1 MDRINQDAK
10 SADAEI
16 STKKEIEGG
25 KKKKKL
31 KGKKKLELGNV

>member
-16 STKKEIEGG
+16 STKKEIEGE
-25 KKKKKL
+25 KKKKL
-31 KGKKKLELGNV
+31 KGKKKL